1 MKKVYL
7 VMDLE
12 TSLDYAKDN
21 IIGDKSFISNETIYS
36 IDIDENKI
44 DGDLIKYKAKK
55 QDFEM
60 PITFNNISSILK
72 DVMAGDLEA
81 ANRPEYRCLNFP
93 QIKAALDWL
102 TANNNLDSTLKSL
115 LFTESWRLNFRDKPP
130 LPKEFITEKYI
141 GDMAET
147 LFPWL
152 SDYFLDFFDT
162 LKPYRSGV
170 LTSCI
175 GAGKSTIS
183 VLMNAYLSVL
193 FALMHKPY
201 KYYGYAPST
210 VFTLVYGG
218 WSQKKASEL
227 LLEPLLNLL
236 RSSPYFEQCR
246 TWEDMIKANKLFYES
261 NGPIDKIYWTRAS
274 PTSELMFSN
283 GLNVKI
289 VSSAG
294 DILGQNIIAG
304 TLSELAFFRENG
316 WADSKIQTFFS
327 KLRDRIDSRMKKNY
341 ISRFILDS
349 SPNTLESPIDDWI
362 WNVATKD
369 PSIKIFSGARWKFFK
384 DDFDV
389 NCYEDDGITIKEDWN
404 YNFPMFKGGNG
415 MSPHIIRSEVEYKN
429 TDRLDV
435 VWCPKTGAGVS
446 MYDKAEMD
454 PIEFLKDW
462 AGIPSGTADRIFYQS
477 KFIDDVFD
485 NNLRNIYMSITAPA
499 EEEPEHLIWNQIRDQ
514 FFNKVFDKYYFYYEP
529 HLSRVLSVDQSISGD
544 ATCISVS
551 HVERSKDLNE
561 NGEYN
566 KIYVVDFT
574 CVIIPKGG
582 LINLDAIKFFIYDL
596 INLGNMNIRHVSF
609 DSFQSEAQRQ
619 WLKRHSI
626 NVDYISVD
634 RTNEPYL
641 NFIDYVFH
649 GRVKCG
655 KNIFLKNNMKSL
667 KMSKRKSGSTKID
680 HMNGDIVN
688 EGDGNWETSIV
699 GSNAKDACDPVVAN
713 IELLNKYSDLY
724 IPFCVWDSK
733 KNLIDDVLLR
743 KENLQRN
750 LSKNGFS
757 L

>member
-7 VMDLE
+7 FMDLE
-12 TSLDYAKDN
+12 ASLNYAKDN

-60 PITFNNISSILK
+60 PIIFNNISSILK

-102 TANNNLDSTLKSL
+102 VANNNLDSTLKSL

-130 LPKEFITEKYI
+130 LPKEFTTEKYI

-152 SDYFLDFFDT
+152 SEYFLDFFDP

-316 WADSKIQTFFS
+316 WA
-327 KLRDRIDSRMKKNY
+327 L
-341 ISRFILDS
+341 
-349 SPNTLESPIDDWI
+349 
-362 WNVATKD
+362 
-369 PSIKIFSGARWKFFK
+369 
-384 DDFDV
+384 
-389 NCYEDDGITIKEDWN
+389 
-404 YNFPMFKGGNG
+404 
-415 MSPHIIRSEVEYKN
+415 
-429 TDRLDV
+429 
-435 VWCPKTGAGVS
+435 
-446 MYDKAEMD
+446 
-454 PIEFLKDW
+454 
-462 AGIPSGTADRIFYQS
+462 
-477 KFIDDVFD
+477 
-485 NNLRNIYMSITAPA
+485 
-499 EEEPEHLIWNQIRDQ
+499 
-514 FFNKVFDKYYFYYEP
+514 
-529 HLSRVLSVDQSISGD
+529 
-544 ATCISVS
+544 
-551 HVERSKDLNE
+551 DLN
-561 NGEYN
+561 
-566 KIYVVDFT
+566 T
-574 CVIIPKGG
+574 
-582 LINLDAIKFFIYDL
+582 
-596 INLGNMNIRHVSF
+596 
-609 DSFQSEAQRQ
+609 
-619 WLKRHSI
+619 
-626 NVDYISVD
+626 
-634 RTNEPYL
+634 
-641 NFIDYVFH
+641 
-649 GRVKCG
+649 
-655 KNIFLKNNMKSL
+655 
-667 KMSKRKSGSTKID
+667 
-680 HMNGDIVN
+680 
-688 EGDGNWETSIV
+688 
-699 GSNAKDACDPVVAN
+699 
-713 IELLNKYSDLY
+713 
-724 IPFCVWDSK
+724 
-733 KNLIDDVLLR
+733 DVLLEDGSKKKMSDIKIGDKLFHPEG
-743 KENLQRN
+743 KENEVIEIPFEKECDQYKIILDDGSEVLCSLAHNWKVSYRKD
-750 LSKNGFS
+750 KNGNKLWDIVTTKFM
-757 L
+757 LDNPHLEFEIPKI